1 VLAAAAVLGGSAPA
15 GADVLAVQGSAFGAA
30 VGGALAILAPTP
42 SATLGADRSTPA
54 AQLGP
59 VVQDGADVG
68 IPGVLEAAAL
78 RAGAQGLA
86 DPNGLT
92 GVTAFAEVTG
102 LRILGAQAGA
112 PALLQADA
120 IRSRCTAGAGGPSGT
135 VELIGTTLAATSVAP
150 NTTVSVAGLLDVTL
164 NEQLRTDTA
173 GSTQLLVRGAHV
185 RLLAPSPDR
194 AGVVDVVL
202 AQSVCS
208 AERNGVV
215 TPSTTRGVN
224 TTSPVV
230 PTTAVPNRGT
240 VPPVVLPAVTTTT
253 PGSPTTTTAA
263 GAATAPTRSGG
274 SAHTEPGRS
283 DRGRGPERAAF
294 VESVIPPSEVSLAPD
309 LIAENVAIAAA
320 LVLLVAFPAD
330 LFNSTVL
337 ANYDEIAHWPVIAW
351 TGGVRARMSTI
362 PSGIGLPVFAL
373 VGALLYAQLSPDFGF
388 NRHSLALLLGML
400 WALLL
405 VSLVYDVSR
414 EAYVRRHEVPARLR
428 TQALILPVAIVLV
441 VLSRLAHF
449 TPGYIYGLFT
459 AVIYLRPVDT
469 ELDGRGLALA
479 SAMLGG
485 LAIGGWFLWEPV
497 RRLAEEPGAG
507 LPTLTLDA
515 FLATFWVCGVGAIV
529 FGLAPL
535 RFFYGEAVK
544 AWSTVGWALIYGLG
558 LVTFLQTIG
567 HPDRGFYA
575 RGHVPLLTVLVPF
588 VVFGL
593 FSLAFWGY
601 FRFRRQ
607 PPGPPAEPAEPANP
621 ADAAVPA

>member
-1 VLAAAAVLGGSAPA
+1 VVLAVVGLLGGSAPA
-15 GADVLAVQGSAFGAA
+15 DADVLAVHASSFGAA
-30 VGGALAILAPTP
+30 VAGAVSLLAPTP
-42 SATLGADRSTPA
+42 STALGADRSTPA

-59 VVQDGADVG
+59 VVQTGADVG
-68 IPGVLEAAAL
+68 IPGVLEAASL

-86 DPNGLT
+86 DATGLV

-102 LRILGAQAGA
+102 LRILGAQGGA

-120 IRSRCTAGAGGPSGT
+120 IRSRCTAGPAGSSGT
-135 VELIGTTLAATSVAP
+135 VELLGTSVTGPTSVAP
-150 NTTVSVAGLLDVTL
+150 NTVVSVAGLLDVTL
-164 NEQLRTDTA
+164 NEQLRTDVA
-173 GSTQLLVRGAHV
+173 GSTQLVVRGAHL
-185 RLLAPSPDR
+185 RLLAPSPR
-194 AGVVDVVL
+194 SAGVVDVVL
-202 AQSVCS
+202 AQSLCS
-208 AERNGVV
+208 VERDGVV
-215 TPSTTRGVN
+215 T
-224 TTSPVV
+224 V
-230 PTTAVPNRGT
+230 PTTPGVDTTAPVMPRTVAPNRVT
-240 VPPVVLPAVTTTT
+240 VLPTVATPAPVTPTTTT
-253 PGSPTTTTAA
+253 PA
-263 GAATAPTRSGG
+263 GAAAPTG
-274 SAHTEPGRS
+274 SAGSAGAERGGG
-283 DRGRGPERAAF
+283 DRGHAPERSAF
-294 VESVIPPSEVSLAPD
+294 VQSVIPPSDVSLAPD

-320 LVLLVAFPAD
+320 LILLVAFPAD
-330 LFNSTVL
+330 LFNSTAL
-337 ANYDEIAHWPVIAW
+337 ANYDEISRWAVVAW
-351 TGGVRARMSTI
+351 TAGVRARMSSI
-362 PSGIGLPVFAL
+362 PSGIGLPAFAL

-388 NRHSLALLLGML
+388 NRHSLALTLGML
-400 WALLL
+400 SALLL

-428 TQALILPVAIVLV
+428 TQALVLPFAILLV

-479 SAMLGG
+479 SALLGG

-497 RRLAEEPGAG
+497 RQLAQRPGAG

-515 FLATFWVCGVGAIV
+515 FLATFWVCGIGAIV

-558 LVTFLQTIG
+558 VVTFLQTIA

-593 FSLAFWGY
+593 FSLGFWGY

-607 PPGPPAEPAEPANP
+607 PPAPAAPAKT
-621 ADAAVPA
+621 AVSV